1 MFVAAVL
8 FSCFVLCKF
17 KKKKKK
23 IEGNFSTVET
33 VDKDSFCNRIM
44 TAVAMKCGSCKV
56 HVLLAQTAQ
65 MWYQQ
70 KVLNVPMIVQ

>member
-8 FSCFVLCKF
+8 FSCFVLCKL

-33 VDKDSFCNRIM
+33 ELIKTVSAIE
-44 TAVAMKCGSCKV
+44 S
-56 HVLLAQTAQ
+56 
-65 MWYQQ
+65 
-70 KVLNVPMIVQ
+70 